1 MAALILRCLV
11 TWLSLMLFMIFVLL
25 KLDKLITW
33 NWFLIFIP
41 MWIYDLIVILY
52 WGLKIGLRHRNTDSR
67 ERNSAQN
74 IWRIVSGCLKLFFEL
89 LLCIYLQ
96 YDYNL
101 KLFYVFIPFW
111 SLLLGLVVEAGI
123 LAFHWITR
131 FCLLFFWLKQ
141 SQFWLI
147 SIICIVLHFVLLQSF
162 KIMWT
167 LICLRWSYF
176 GLFIFCNLSLN
187 FQTKIKFFPL
197 WKPK

>member
-11 TWLSLMLFMIFVLL
+11 TWLSLILFMIFVLL

-41 MWIYDLIVILY
+41 MWIYDLVVILY

-123 LAFHWITR
+123 LAFH
-131 FCLLFFWLKQ
+131 
-141 SQFWLI
+141 
-147 SIICIVLHFVLLQSF
+147 
-162 KIMWT
+162 
-167 LICLRWSYF
+167 
-176 GLFIFCNLSLN
+176 
-187 FQTKIKFFPL
+187 
-197 WKPK
+197 

>member
-123 LAFHWITR
+123 LAFH
-131 FCLLFFWLKQ
+131 
-141 SQFWLI
+141 
-147 SIICIVLHFVLLQSF
+147 
-162 KIMWT
+162 
-167 LICLRWSYF
+167 
-176 GLFIFCNLSLN
+176 
-187 FQTKIKFFPL
+187 
-197 WKPK
+197 